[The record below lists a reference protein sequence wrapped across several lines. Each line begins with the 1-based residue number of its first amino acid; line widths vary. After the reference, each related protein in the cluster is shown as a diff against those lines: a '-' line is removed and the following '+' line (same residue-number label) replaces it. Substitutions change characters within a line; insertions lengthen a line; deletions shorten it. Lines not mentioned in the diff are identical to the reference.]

1 MTVGALSAPF
11 DARISPI
18 ASGWPF
24 QSTTSHSPPAARMN
38 EQTHSPAR
46 TTSSLCS
53 LSALIDGMRIS
64 SASSSNQ
71 SGFIA
76 ASLPFVDVL
85 GAGHLVRTERE
96 LECADEQVDRRR
108 QQWPQE
114 PREAA
119 VGDDRQERA
128 GAGGRRD
135 GEDAERRA
143 ER

>member
-24 QSTTSHSPPAARMN
+24 QSTTSHSPPASRMN

-46 TTSSLCS
+46 TTSSSCA
-53 LSALIDGMRIS
+53 LSALIEGMGSS
-64 SASSSNQ
+64 SASASNQ

-76 ASLPFVDVL
+76 ASLPFVDAL
-85 GAGHLVRTERE
+85 GARYLMRATREHE
-96 LECADEQVDRRR
+96 LERTDDQIDGRREQRTD
-108 QQWPQE
+108 E

-119 VGDDRQERA
+119 VRDERQERA
-128 GAGGRRD
+128 RAGRRGD
-135 GEDAERRA
+135 RKDAER
-143 ER
+143 